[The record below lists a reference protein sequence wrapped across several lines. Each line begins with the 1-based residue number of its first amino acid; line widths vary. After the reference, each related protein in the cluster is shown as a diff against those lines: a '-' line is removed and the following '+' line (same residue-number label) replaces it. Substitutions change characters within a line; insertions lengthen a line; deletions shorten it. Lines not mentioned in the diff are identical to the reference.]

1 MGISFDSV
9 DEYADVEGP
18 VDRFAEFEPESTILA
33 MEAAVRFLG
42 CTPVRVGGPRR
53 MLTQRPDVDVIWNI
67 SEGYGT
73 RNREAWVPVLC
84 ELYGIP
90 CLGSDASTLSMSL
103 DKVMTKQI
111 ARQVGIPTADWVV
124 FPADGDFNAPNGV
137 LSGSSAI
144 DMPSRLDKPGVGNSD
159 VYSSEKSG
167 SDRSGVHLFDSQVS
181 KGLRSMRWPLF
192 LKPRNE
198 GTGKGISTDSVV
210 RRMHDLMPAVER
222 MQQIYQQ
229 DVLVEEHLP
238 GAEFTVAL
246 SGSPLR
252 CHPVLERAIDPASGI
267 GIHVLDSGYIKPTAA
282 DHTDLQ
288 RHETDSKKSNTPE
301 SQRKVITSSQS
312 DVKSERQFNLTHAL
326 TPELES
332 VLRDWSLALCS
343 AMQVKDFARLDF
355 KLDADGN
362 PYFLEI
368 NPLPTFAVDNTYA
381 ILAELDDSP
390 YDAFLSVI
398 LQSSI
403 RRTLNLP

>member
-18 VDRFAEFEPESTILA
+18 ADRFAEFEPEATILA
-33 MEAAVRFLG
+33 MEAAVQFLG

-53 MLTQRPDVDVIWNI
+53 MLTERPDVDVIWNI

-84 ELYGIP
+84 EMYGIP

-103 DKVMTKQI
+103 DKVLTKHI

-137 LSGSSAI
+137 FSGSSSI
-144 DMPSRLDKPGVGNSD
+144 DLPSRLDSLGIGNSD
-159 VYSSEKSG
+159 ASTIEIPSGIHKSRVDKPDASSIEMLSRIHKPGDGNSDASSTEISG
-167 SDRSGVHLFDSQVS
+167 SDRSGDHLFDSQVS
-181 KGLRSMRWPLF
+181 KKLRSMRWPLF
-192 LKPRNE
+192 LKPRYE

-210 RRMHDLMPAVER
+210 RRMHDLMSAVER
-222 MQQIYQQ
+222 IQQHYQQ

-267 GIHVLDSGYIKPTAA
+267 GIHVLDSG
-282 DHTDLQ
+282 
-288 RHETDSKKSNTPE
+288 STP
-301 SQRKVITSSQS
+301 
-312 DVKSERQFNLTHAL
+312 FNLTHAL
-326 TPELES
+326 TSELES
-332 VLRDWSLALCS
+332 KLRDWSLALCS
-343 AMQVKDFARLDF
+343 AMQVRDFARLDF

-381 ILAELDDSP
+381 ILAELEDSP
-390 YDAFLSVI
+390 YDAFLSEI
-398 LQSSI
+398 LKSSI